1 MKKTAFPLTKIQVPK
16 RKIHA
21 FCKRWNIVE
30 LAIFGSALRE
40 DFNTESDVDI
50 LVTFRPETEWS
61 LIDHIR
67 MEEELSQILG
77 RPIDLLTRRS
87 VERSKN
93 WIRREAILNSAE
105 VVYAAR

>member
-1 MKKTAFPLTKIQVPK
+1 MKKTAIPLLKISLPK

-21 FCKRWNIVE
+21 FCKRWNISE
-30 LAIFGSALRE
+30 LAIFGSALSE
-40 DFNTESDVDI
+40 DFTSESAVDI
-50 LVTFRPETEWS
+50 LVSFHKSVDWS

-77 RPIDLLTRRS
+77 RPVDLLTRRG
-87 VERSKN
+87 VEQSKN
-93 WIRREAILNSAE
+93 WIRREAILSSAE